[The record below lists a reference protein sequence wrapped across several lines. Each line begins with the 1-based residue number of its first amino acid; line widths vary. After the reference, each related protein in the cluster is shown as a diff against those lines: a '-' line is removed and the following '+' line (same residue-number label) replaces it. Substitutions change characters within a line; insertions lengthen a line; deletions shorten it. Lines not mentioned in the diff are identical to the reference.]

1 MSGEWAR
8 HLRPLLQR
16 AFWKGERQAER
27 RLIREEGGASV
38 AERVGIDEAH
48 GLTTEQRDSGSSA
61 QPKRLYDFP
70 FSGNGYK
77 VRLALAHLGLSV
89 EYETVDLVGGETNT
103 PRFLA
108 KNPMGQIPVLELD
121 DGTMLRESNSIL
133 FWLTEGTSLMPDDRL
148 ARARIVQWMCFEQS
162 NIDKVL
168 GRTRFLKRYP
178 DFMATTSADWE
189 QWYATGYRALD
200 VMESELR
207 KQGFLVA
214 DAFSAADICLYG
226 YVHCAEEGG
235 FDLARY
241 GAVNRWRA
249 RVREQPGHVPIDRV
263 GARFPR

>member
-1 MSGEWAR
+1 MG
-8 HLRPLLQR
+8 
-16 AFWKGERQAER
+16 GER
-27 RLIREEGGASV
+27 
-38 AERVGIDEAH
+38 
-48 GLTTEQRDSGSSA
+48 GLSA

-77 VRLALAHLGLSV
+77 IRLALAYLGFSV
-89 EYETVDLVGGETNT
+89 EYEIVDLLGGETGT
-103 PRFLA
+103 PEFLA

-121 DGTMLRESNSIL
+121 DGTILTESNSIL

-207 KQGFLVA
+207 KHAFLIGEQY
-214 DAFSAADICLYG
+214 SAADVCLYG

-235 FDLARY
+235 FDLERHD
-241 GAVNRWRA
+241 AVNRWRA
-249 RVREQPGHVPIDRV
+249 QVRKQPRHIPIDQV
-263 GARFPR
+263 GATFPP